1 MTIYHYIPDTGEFV
15 GSSTAD
21 ESPREPGVFLIPIH
35 ATTQPA
41 PEIPAG
47 KRAIF
52 SEGEWGLVDF
62 PISGQDPET
71 EPEPEPEPA
80 MTMERFAL
88 SQGYTVFDLLNLSD
102 IERHF
107 EAENIPL
114 PEKST
119 AVRQWVNDVRTA
131 FLTNQ
136 TPPTSPYTL
145 GEVLEEIAAL
155 TQI

>member
-1 MTIYHYIPDTGEFV
+1 MTIYYYHSETLMYLGSGE
-15 GSSTAD
+15 AD
-21 ESPREPGVFLIPIH
+21 ESPLEPGVFLIPAS
-35 ATTQPA
+35 ATSVQP
-41 PEIPAG
+41 PEIPEG
-47 KRAIF
+47 KMAVFAEGVWSLQDIPT
-52 SEGEWGLVDF
+52 SEPG
-62 PISGQDPET
+62 P
-71 EPEPEPEPA
+71 EPEPEPEPEA
-80 MTMERFAL
+80 PTMESFAS

-119 AVRQWVNDVRTA
+119 AVRQWVNAVRTA
-131 FLTNQ
+131 FLINQ
-136 TPPTSPYTL
+136 TPPTAPYTL